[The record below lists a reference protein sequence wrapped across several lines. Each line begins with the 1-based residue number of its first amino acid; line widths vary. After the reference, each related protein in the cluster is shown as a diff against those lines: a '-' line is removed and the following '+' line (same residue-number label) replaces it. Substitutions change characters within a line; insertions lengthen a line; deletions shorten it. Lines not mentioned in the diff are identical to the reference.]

1 MTKDYY
7 GILGLSINAT
17 ADDVKKAYRI
27 LSKKWHPDMNPG
39 RDTTA
44 IMQDINE
51 AYCVLSNPTARARY
65 DAEYSKDH
73 VDFSVDDIVIVRAI
87 KKAKESFARYVRR
100 ILALFSHWLLD
111 ILIDGIKV
119 GFRFLWQYACMV
131 IITLMISALFSPS
144 DHNGTTRAENWE
156 PPTHKMNV
164 EQRLNDPFFFNEKD
178 AGNPH
183 SIYKPIKS
191 NNQNEQNKP
200 KHHSINN

>member
-1 MTKDYY
+1 
-7 GILGLSINAT
+7 
-17 ADDVKKAYRI
+17 
-27 LSKKWHPDMNPG
+27 MNPG

-51 AYCVLSNPTARARY
+51 AYFVLSNPTERARY
-65 DAEYSKDH
+65 DANYSKDH
-73 VDFSVDDIVIVRAI
+73 VDFSVDYIVIVRTI

-100 ILALFSHWLLD
+100 VLALFSHWLID
-111 ILIDGIKV
+111 VLIDGIKV
-119 GFRFLWQYACMV
+119 WLRFLWQYACLV
-131 IITLMISALFSPS
+131 IITLMISALFSPNN
-144 DHNGTTRAENWE
+144 HNDPARAENGE
-156 PPTHKMNV
+156 PSTHKMNV
-164 EQRLNDPFFFNEKD
+164 EQRLNDPFFFNEKN